1 MPMNYG
7 NYGGGG
13 NGPRN
18 FGQQYQQPQ
27 TSGGML
33 GNMGGGS
40 FTDPA
45 ATSMSQSL
53 QNFWGQQASGNK
65 PLQYDDPNG
74 SPASNGPQPGAFNIA
89 DRIAQVYGALSSN
102 GMPAGPT
109 MPQFNGGRPNGQP
122 NMANQWRP
130 TPGRFDWRTMRNPLT
145 PEQGADNA
153 MAERSW
159 GLGGIG
165 YNFGGGGQPPIGGG
179 KPPGFLGPPI
189 GGGNSTDPYTKDP
202 YGKG

>member
-1 MPMNYG
+1 MPYNYG

-18 FGQQYQQPQ
+18 FGQQYQPQQQPPQ
-27 TSGGML
+27 M
-33 GNMGGGS
+33 
-40 FTDPA
+40 DY
-45 ATSMSQSL
+45 
-53 QNFWGQQASGNK
+53 GNK
-65 PLQYDDPNG
+65 PMMDSQTGQPG
-74 SPASNGPQPGAFNIA
+74 PAPQPGTFN
-89 DRIAQVYGALSSN
+89 GPS
-102 GMPAGPT
+102 AGPT

-179 KPPGFLGPPI
+179 GGGKPPGFLGPPI
-189 GGGNSTDPYTKDP
+189 GGGNGTDPYTKDP